1 MLYRMLL
8 EQARRYPR
16 KPAVIG
22 VRRTLTYGALRR
34 ESAAAARLFRRW
46 SLGPGGYLILG
57 LPPCPEFFVLFYA
70 AAALGVAVIPAS
82 PSGHLPEKIL
92 SLGKVAA
99 AGDKAFL
106 AKLRRSGLQVS
117 REIPWSAAAG
127 LSLPR
132 ELREERARFTRTRL
146 LRSEPILGSFT
157 SGSTGEPALLF
168 RSVEVLFR
176 RARLG
181 AAAWGVGARDVLLS
195 TGPFTSGVNAVYNL
209 VAPVLVGCSVA
220 VLEKFARRRAVE
232 AIARHRVTRIFAVPL
247 IFDVLARLPRSYR
260 PDFSSLKNLS
270 SVGAHLPRSVYDAFY
285 KKYGLRIGQ
294 GYGGTDFALAFTVN
308 RLGLPD
314 SVGHRD
320 GIFPV
325 RILDERGKPARPGAI
340 GEIAFDILQVKDRAV
355 RTALWANSKR
365 RGRYLFTGDLGRFD
379 GGGNLYVA
387 GRKSAMIKVG
397 ANRVIPAEVENVLR
411 AHPRV
416 REALVMA
423 LRPGSTDEAVGA
435 VVVRNGRL
443 AAAELLRHCAERLDL
458 YKCPR
463 EIVFRKNLARS
474 RHGKIRRYLYDTR
487 AR

>member
-1 MLYRMLL
+1 KNPSGKRPARPAD
-8 EQARRYPR
+8 ETACCTGCSSNKRADTRASPPSSASGARSPTARCGARARR
-16 KPAVIG
+16 
-22 VRRTLTYGALRR
+22 RRVC
-34 ESAAAARLFRRW
+34 F
-46 SLGPGGYLILG
+46 
-57 LPPCPEFFVLFYA
+57 A

-220 VLEKFARRRAVE
+220 VLEKFARRQAVE
-232 AIARHRVTRIFAVPL
+232 AIARHRVTRIF
-247 IFDVLARLPRSYR
+247 
-260 PDFSSLKNLS
+260 
-270 SVGAHLPRSVYDAFY
+270 
-285 KKYGLRIGQ
+285 
-294 GYGGTDFALAFTVN
+294 
-308 RLGLPD
+308 
-314 SVGHRD
+314 
-320 GIFPV
+320 
-325 RILDERGKPARPGAI
+325 
-340 GEIAFDILQVKDRAV
+340 
-355 RTALWANSKR
+355 
-365 RGRYLFTGDLGRFD
+365 
-379 GGGNLYVA
+379 
-387 GRKSAMIKVG
+387 
-397 ANRVIPAEVENVLR
+397 
-411 AHPRV
+411 
-416 REALVMA
+416 
-423 LRPGSTDEAVGA
+423 
-435 VVVRNGRL
+435 
-443 AAAELLRHCAERLDL
+443 
-458 YKCPR
+458 
-463 EIVFRKNLARS
+463 
-474 RHGKIRRYLYDTR
+474 
-487 AR
+487 